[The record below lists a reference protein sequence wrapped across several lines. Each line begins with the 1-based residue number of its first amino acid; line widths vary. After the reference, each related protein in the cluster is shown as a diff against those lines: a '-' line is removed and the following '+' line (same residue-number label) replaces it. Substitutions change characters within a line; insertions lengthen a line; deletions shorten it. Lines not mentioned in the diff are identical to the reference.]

1 MQSLP
6 MWHLPPTS
14 MTANPSMLV
23 EWPMDRALPDAA
35 ARMLTLFQ
43 WLCPD
48 DEEPNSAD
56 HIVQVAI
63 DSEGEEE
70 GYMETLKMRNQGGL
84 RYPVSK

>member
-1 MQSLP
+1 
-6 MWHLPPTS
+6 

-48 DEEPNSAD
+48 DEEPNSIFAPR
-56 HIVQVAI
+56 
-63 DSEGEEE
+63 
-70 GYMETLKMRNQGGL
+70 TCF
-84 RYPVSK
+84 